1 MQTEQQKKINE
12 RKKIFTIPNLLSLLR
27 LCLIPAIAWLYIVK
41 QNNFATGC
49 FLLLSGATDCLDGF
63 IARRFSMVSDLGKL
77 LDPFADK
84 LTQAV
89 ILICLLTR
97 FHLMAIPLVL
107 LIIRDVCIA
116 VLCIMLIR
124 NVGIVPQAVWHGK
137 IATALLYGTM
147 ILHVFWAIIPSAAS
161 TALIAISTLMIGVSF
176 VLYLTK
182 NIKLLR
188 QKGKP
193 SGKTR

>member
-1 MQTEQQKKINE
+1 MEPELQKKTNE
-12 RKKIFTIPNLLSLLR
+12 KKRIFTVPNMLSLFR
-27 LCLIPAIAWLYIVK
+27 LCLIPAIVWFYIVI
-41 QNNFATGC
+41 QNSFATGC

-63 IARRFSMVSDLGKL
+63 IARRFSMISDLGKI
-77 LDPFADK
+77 LDPVADK

-89 ILICLLTR
+89 MLICLLVR
-97 FHLMAIPLVL
+97 FRLMAFPLAL
-107 LIIRDVCIA
+107 LIIRDICIA
-116 VLCIMLIR
+116 VLCIALIR
-124 NVGIVPQAVWHGK
+124 NTGIVPQAVWHGK

-147 ILHVFWAIIPSAAS
+147 VLHVFWGSIPPVVS
-161 TALIAISTLMIGVSF
+161 TAFIAVCTLMIGVSL

-193 SGKTR
+193 SGKTK